1 MYFLNTAPQHNTY
14 PVIVTPNPNGFIL
27 NPIDFDDLSVEAD
40 NIQYGLSC
48 IQSAIAQKMT
58 VSFQP
63 DPTPV
68 NELALAPGDFVVVVT
83 V

>member
-1 MYFLNTAPQHNTY
+1 MSRGVASAHFVFRWGWVWLALT
-14 PVIVTPNPNGFIL
+14 
-27 NPIDFDDLSVEAD
+27 
-40 NIQYGLSC
+40 